1 MIINGKMTNP
11 GELRTAVVLQ
21 KRTTVT
27 TDAGGFQKPGSP
39 TEYNVSAKWVNF
51 HGSEV
56 LAAQAA
62 GIVEGATV
70 TIRYRSD
77 LDETWRISKAG
88 QVYEIVS
95 MDDIQNRHEYIEL
108 KVKKLKAA

>member
-21 KRTTVT
+21 KRTTIS
-27 TDAGGFQKPGSP
+27 TDAGGFQKPGTQ
-39 TEYNVSAKWVNF
+39 TEYTVLAKWVNI

-56 LAAQAA
+56 FAAQAA
-62 GIVEGATV
+62 GVVEGATV
-70 TIRYRSD
+70 TIRYRSV
-77 LDETWRISKAG
+77 LDETWRISKGG
-88 QVYEIVS
+88 QVYEVVS
-95 MDDIQNRHEYIEL
+95 MDDIQDRHEYIEL